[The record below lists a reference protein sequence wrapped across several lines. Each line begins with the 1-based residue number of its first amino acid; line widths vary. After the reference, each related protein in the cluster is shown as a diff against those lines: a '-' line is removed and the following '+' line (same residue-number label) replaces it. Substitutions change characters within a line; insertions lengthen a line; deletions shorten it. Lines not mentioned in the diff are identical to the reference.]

1 MDVLARCEGQPRMGP
16 TPIEGNSLMTFRH
29 KIVSAGLVVAL
40 AGPAAFAVAPAGV
53 ALADPASDLAS
64 ASAQL
69 DSLGSELASYQSQ
82 LSDATETLESTNYDI
97 AEKQAQIEQT
107 QQELEDKQA
116 ELGGNMRSSYKSGS
130 QTTLDFVLG
139 STSPEDLVSRIYYLD
154 KVSEQQA
161 SNIADVRQIEDQLE
175 QEMSEL
181 EDQQASQQAQV
192 DAMQTQVSEYQS
204 RVAEATSLYE
214 SLDAEVQAQLAAEAS
229 SNVAT
234 AVAAVDTNNAALTAT
249 DGEAGTGG
257 AAATQPTTGTGT
269 SSNSGATTNTN
280 SNTNSNA
287 SSNSNTSSGGS
298 SSGSSSSSSTA
309 PVGGGVSTALAQ
321 VGKPY
326 VWGAMGPSSFD
337 CSGLVCYSYG
347 YARGRDTY
355 SMIASIKAS
364 GGWKTSQDQL
374 DYGDLVFEY
383 GGSHVGIYLGG
394 GKIVHA
400 ANPGS
405 GVIVGSIYGFYGG
418 GSYY

>member
-1 MDVLARCEGQPRMGP
+1 
-16 TPIEGNSLMTFRH
+16 MTFRH

-64 ASAQL
+64 ASTQL

-82 LSDATETLESTNYDI
+82 LSDATETLESTDYDI

-175 QEMSEL
+175 QEMGEL

-204 RVAEATSLYE
+204 RVAEATSLYD

-229 SNVAT
+229 SNVAA

-249 DGEAGTGG
+249 GGAAGTGG
-257 AAATQPTTGTGT
+257 STTTQTATSTGT
-269 SSNSGATTNTN
+269 SSNSGTTNTN
-280 SNTNSNA
+280 SNTNSN
-287 SSNSNTSSGGS
+287 TSGGGS
-298 SSGSSSSSSTA
+298 SSGSGSSGSTA

-326 VWGAMGPSSFD
+326 VWGATGPSSFD

-355 SMIASIKAS
+355 SMIASVKAS
-364 GGWKTSQDQL
+364 GGWKSSQDQL
-374 DYGDLVFEY
+374 SYGDLVFTN
-383 GGSHVGIYLGG
+383 GGAHVGIYVGG
-394 GKIVHA
+394 GQMVHA
-400 ANPGS
+400 PSPGTN
-405 GVIVGSIYGFYGG
+405 VKVGNIYGFYGG

>member
-1 MDVLARCEGQPRMGP
+1 
-16 TPIEGNSLMTFRH
+16 MTFRH
-29 KIVSAGLVVAL
+29 KIVSAGLILAL
-40 AGPAAFAVAPAGV
+40 AGPTAFVALPASI
-53 ALADPASDLAS
+53 ALADPASDLAA
-64 ASAQL
+64 ASARL
-69 DSLGSELASYQSQ
+69 DSLGSELANYQSQ
-82 LSDATETLESTNYDI
+82 LSDATETLESTDYDI

-161 SNIADVRQIEDQLE
+161 SNIAEVRQIEDQLK
-175 QEMSEL
+175 QEMSDL

-204 RVAEATSLYE
+204 RVAEATSLYD

-234 AVAAVDTNNAALTAT
+234 AVAAVDTNNAALAAT
-249 DGEAGTGG
+249 DGAAGTGG
-257 AAATQPTTGTGT
+257 ATTTQTATGTG
-269 SSNSGATTNTN
+269 SGTTTNATPNTN

-287 SSNSNTSSGGS
+287 NSNSNTSNG
-298 SSGSSSSSSTA
+298 GSSSSSSSPKPTA
-309 PVGGGVSTALAQ
+309 PVGGGLSTARAQ
-321 VGKPY
+321 IGKSY
-326 VWGAMGPSSFD
+326 VWGATGPNSFD

-355 SMIASIKAS
+355 SMISSIKAS
-364 GGWKTSQDQL
+364 GGWKASQDQL
-374 DYGDLVFEY
+374 NVGDLVFTSN
-383 GGSHVGIYLGG
+383 GGHVGIYTGNG
-394 GKIVHA
+394 QMVHA
-400 ANPGS
+400 ANTTV
-405 GVIVGSIYGFYGG
+405 GVIEGPIYNFMGG